1 VGVAGWLDRHFCVNN
16 IVTIAIFTVLL
27 YWHRNLDGYHIVRS
41 TQHMEAKETE
51 ARYKTLTGISK
62 CVAEQ

>member
-1 VGVAGWLDRHFCVNN
+1 MTGSASLCEQHCDDRHFHCAV
-16 IVTIAIFTVLL
+16 IVLTSKSRRLSIRT
-27 YWHRNLDGYHIVRS
+27 H

>member
-1 VGVAGWLDRHFCVNN
+1 MTGSASLCEQHCDDRHFHCAV
-16 IVTIAIFTVLL
+16 VLTSKSRRL
-27 YWHRNLDGYHIVRS
+27 SHRTQH